1 MKEGSD
7 EGSEEHKGERK
18 GRVHKTESEG
28 NKESK
33 EGVRKGENTFQ
44 FQLGLGDKMR
54 ATSY

>member
-28 NKESK
+28 NKELK
-33 EGVRKGENTFQ
+33 ERVRKGENT
-44 FQLGLGDKMR
+44 L
-54 ATSY
+54 